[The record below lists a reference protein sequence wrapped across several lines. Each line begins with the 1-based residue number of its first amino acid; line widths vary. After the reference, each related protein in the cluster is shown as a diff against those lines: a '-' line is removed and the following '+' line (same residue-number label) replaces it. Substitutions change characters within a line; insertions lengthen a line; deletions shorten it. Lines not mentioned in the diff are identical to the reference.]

1 MHTAMA
7 HLRSCRWF
15 KLKPISRRTRVAYFC
30 QGEYIRRIIVAR
42 NQIEVARH
50 EKWIM
55 NSTLRTPH
63 TYIHTQHA
71 MPARHMVWSFGLE
84 QLKRRRFFPCLNTGS
99 YISGFA
105 SKIQSQNDCETSNSK
120 KGQLDFYETLRH
132 TWNYLKVKVY
142 CCGPAKHFSNV
153 SNSFSS
159 ISCIV
164 SSKSSLYRS

>member
-15 KLKPISRRTRVAYFC
+15 KLKPISRTRVAYFC

-63 TYIHTQHA
+63 TYTTCHACQAHGVVFWSWATQKKTIFSMSEHRVVYFRVRFQD
-71 MPARHMVWSFGLE
+71 PKSKWLWNF
-84 QLKRRRFFPCLNTGS
+84 KR
-99 YISGFA
+99 
-105 SKIQSQNDCETSNSK
+105 K
-120 KGQLDFYETLRH
+120 KRGQLDFYETLRH
-132 TWNYLKVKVY
+132 TWNYLKVKVC
-142 CCGPAKHFSNV
+142 CCGPAKWFFKV
-153 SNSFSS
+153 SYSFNLNYSS
-159 ISCIV
+159 SCD
-164 SSKSSLYRS
+164 L